1 MDDIFMHIG
10 NITELILTGNEI
22 STTRGLDRIFSLE
35 LLSLDE
41 NKIQQLTHI
50 SAIAKM
56 PFLMNFDLKGNPF
69 EIDGE
74 MFLVNDY
81 LILPALNQT
90 HPLLSR
96 FRSCNMPCSGLQSF
110 P

>member
-35 LLSLDE
+35 RLSLDE
-41 NKIQQLTHI
+41 NKIQQLPHI
-50 SAIAKM
+50 SGVAKM
-56 PFLMNFDLKGNPF
+56 PFLVNFDLKGNPF

-74 MFLVNDY
+74 MFLVNVY
-81 LILPALNQT
+81 LILSAPNQT
-90 HPLLSR
+90 HSLTSC
-96 FRSCNMPCSGLQSF
+96 FRSCVMSRSGL
-110 P
+110 